1 MLWNE
6 KLKFTFCRRFTFYG
20 FVNMAKKTLYY
31 SGGSSKSFFKLFVMV
46 TGTGPEL
53 A

>member
-6 KLKFTFCRRFTFYG
+6 RLKSAFCRRFTFYG
-20 FVNMAKKTLYY
+20 FVNMAKILYY
-31 SGGSSKSFFKLFVMV
+31 SGGSSKSFFKLSVMV